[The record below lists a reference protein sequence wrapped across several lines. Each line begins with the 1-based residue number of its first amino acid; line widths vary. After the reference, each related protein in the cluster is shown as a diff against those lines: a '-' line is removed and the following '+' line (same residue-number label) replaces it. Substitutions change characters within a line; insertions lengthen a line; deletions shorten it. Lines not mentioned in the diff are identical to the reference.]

1 MGNIRTI
8 ADLIGLIRRR
18 FWLISSVFIIGI
30 VVTLIVSGNKPRA
43 WESVA
48 VLQMELPRVAANAAP
63 GESLSHSSQ
72 RMQLLEQQL
81 GSRDSLFGLAERH
94 HILVGMPPL
103 PPAQLL
109 GLLREAV
116 RVEIV
121 RSPQQN
127 FGAESAISAMRI
139 RVTLQDPQMAANV
152 ANDVAQQILSGTANR
167 QSAEVRDTLEFYA
180 SEEARLSTEITAV
193 EAEITTF
200 QNNNIDALPE
210 SLTSRREQMSAL
222 LEQNR
227 DYDRQLMEVMQE
239 LAPLQARENATRA
252 VEQRRIANL
261 TARRDALQVRQDMVQ
276 THMRAL
282 QNSLDRTPMIE
293 TQLGTLTRR
302 QAQLQEQYA
311 VVNRRRAEAE
321 TTQRLESE
329 QQTERFTLLETALP
343 ADYPMSSGR
352 RKMMAMGGMA
362 SALLALGLA
371 FLLELR
377 HPSIRSARQMEA
389 ILGLRPVI
397 ALPDMSRK
405 RRRGWGR
412 AQP

>member
-18 FWLISSVFIIGI
+18 FWLIFSVLTLGI
-30 VVTLIVSGNKPRA
+30 LATLFVAAQQPRA

-94 HILVGMPPL
+94 QILVGMPPL

-109 GLLREAV
+109 GLLRQAV

-121 RSPQQN
+121 RGPQQN
-127 FGAESAISAMRI
+127 FGTESAISAMRI
-139 RVTLQDPQMAANV
+139 RVTLQDPVMAANV

-167 QSAEVRDTLEFYA
+167 QSAVVRDTLEFYA
-180 SEEARLSTEITAV
+180 SEETRLSAEIAAV
-193 EAEITTF
+193 ESEITTF
-200 QNNNIDALPE
+200 QNDNIDALPE

-222 LEQNR
+222 MEQNR

-239 LAPLQARENATRA
+239 LAPLQARQDATRA

-261 TARRDALQVRQDMVQ
+261 TTRRDALQVRQDMVK

-282 QNSLDRTPMIE
+282 QDTLDRTPMIE
-293 TQLGTLTRR
+293 TQLGTLLRR
-302 QAQLQEQYA
+302 QSQLQEQYA
-311 VVNRRRAEAE
+311 VINRRRAEAE

-343 ADYPMSSGR
+343 ADYPVSSGR
-352 RKMMAMGGMA
+352 RKLMAMGGMA

-371 FLLELR
+371 FLLDLR
-377 HPSIRSARQMEA
+377 HPAIRSARQMEG
-389 ILGLRPVI
+389 ILNLRPVI
-397 ALPDMSRK
+397 ALPDMGGQK
-405 RRRGWGR
+405 RRGHRK
-412 AQP
+412 A